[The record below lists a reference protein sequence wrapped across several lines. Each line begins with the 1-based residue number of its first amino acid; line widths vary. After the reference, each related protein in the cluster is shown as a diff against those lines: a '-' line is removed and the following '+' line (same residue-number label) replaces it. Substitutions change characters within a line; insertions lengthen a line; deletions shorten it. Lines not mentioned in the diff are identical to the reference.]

1 MDMDTSRAVP
11 YHIPVL
17 FLYIPLYLLSSFH
30 PKIRFSGFSPPL
42 PLEARKL
49 CIYINLTRGDHQR
62 TVSYENIILPQY
74 ATNLVVLI

>member
-30 PKIRFSGFSPPL
+30 PKIRFSGFSE

-49 CIYINLTRGDHQR
+49 YIYINLTRADHPR